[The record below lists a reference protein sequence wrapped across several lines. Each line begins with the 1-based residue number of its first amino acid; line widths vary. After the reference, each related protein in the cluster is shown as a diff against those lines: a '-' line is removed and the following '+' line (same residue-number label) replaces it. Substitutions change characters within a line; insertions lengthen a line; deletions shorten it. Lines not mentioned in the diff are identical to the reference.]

1 MYQSSWDISDGTQ
14 LYSTLA
20 LWLLWSLA
28 RSICSKG
35 EQKGST
41 SGAHNGGVVAAA
53 ARRGSGFFVGRR
65 QSGQARHGQAGEGM
79 AWGTILTG
87 HGVMNG
93 ASEIFFLFNWRCQK
107 PFIHCTAKLQMVPWA
122 AAAFYSRLKFSESS
136 TIYHHHWTQWLYVV
150 DTLQTDKLG
159 TLDYQKSQK
168 YEIETDS
175 GKRIPIA
182 VVFTSAQC
190 LDIDKGLNHK
200 VLLKVLHVRSIIK
213 Y

>member
-1 MYQSSWDISDGTQ
+1 MGHNSIQPWHYGFCDLSHAQS
-14 LYSTLA
+14 A
-20 LWLLWSLA
+20 VKE
-28 RSICSKG
+28 SKKAA
-35 EQKGST
+35 QA
-41 SGAHNGGVVAAA
+41 AHTMAAWWRRRR
-53 ARRGSGFFVGRR
+53 RRGSGFFVGRR

-122 AAAFYSRLKFSESS
+122 AAAAFYSRLKFSESS

-159 TLDYQKSQK
+159 TFDYQKSQK
-168 YEIETDS
+168 YEIQTDS

>member
-1 MYQSSWDISDGTQ
+1 MYQSTWDKFDGTQ

-41 SGAHNGGVVAAA
+41 SGAHNSGVA
-53 ARRGSGFFVGRR
+53 ARRWRRSSGFFVGRR
-65 QSGQARHGQAGEGM
+65 QSGLAGHGQAGEGM

-122 AAAFYSRLKFSESS
+122 AAAAAFYSRLKFSESS
-136 TIYHHHWTQWLYVV
+136 TIYHHHWTQWRYVV
-150 DTLQTDKLG
+150 DTLQMDKLD
-159 TLDYQKSQK
+159 TFDNQKSQK
-168 YEIETDS
+168 YEIKTDS
-175 GKRIPIA
+175 GKRLLIA
-182 VVFTSAQC
+182 VV
-190 LDIDKGLNHK
+190 N
-200 VLLKVLHVRSIIK
+200 LLMHSVWYPFLCISL
-213 Y
+213 

>member
-1 MYQSSWDISDGTQ
+1 MGHNSIQPWHYGFCDLSHAQS
-14 LYSTLA
+14 A
-20 LWLLWSLA
+20 VKE
-28 RSICSKG
+28 SK
-35 EQKGST
+35 K
-41 SGAHNGGVVAAA
+41 AAQA
-53 ARRGSGFFVGRR
+53 AQCTAAWWRRRRGSGFFVGRR

-79 AWGTILTG
+79 AWGTILTR

-136 TIYHHHWTQWLYVV
+136 TIYHRHWTQWLYVV

-159 TLDYQKSQK
+159 ILDHQKSEK
-168 YEIETDS
+168 YEIKTDS

-182 VVFTSAQC
+182 IVFTTAQC
-190 LDIDKGLNHK
+190 L
-200 VLLKVLHVRSIIK
+200 VSFSLHQSLSAQAW
-213 Y
+213 

>member
-1 MYQSSWDISDGTQ
+1 MVNHCIFSKSQWFHCTSTVFL
-14 LYSTLA
+14 LYVFA
-20 LWLLWSLA
+20 
-28 RSICSKG
+28 
-35 EQKGST
+35 
-41 SGAHNGGVVAAA
+41 V
-53 ARRGSGFFVGRR
+53 
-65 QSGQARHGQAGEGM
+65 HGQAGEGM

-107 PFIHCTAKLQMVPWA
+107 PFIHCTAKLQMVPWAA

-182 VVFTSAQC
+182 VVFTSAQY
-190 LDIDKGLNHK
+190 LDIDK